1 MTSGPERGNGSEG
14 LDLRARLAVAAG
26 SLAGGLSRLLG
37 RGGSTLPGEVA
48 RRLDPAVLAKLARRH
63 PRGNVLVTGTNGK
76 TTTARL
82 LANVLGAA
90 GWRIAHNRSGANL
103 VWGVTTAFLQAVGV
117 GRPRDLG
124 LAEVDEGNVPRVAE
138 EIRPRAV
145 VVTNFF
151 RDQLDRYG
159 ELQHTVDLV
168 RRGLLAMDAGG
179 VAVLNA
185 DDPLVA
191 ALGEGLDRGVVYY
204 GIDAAAGPGD
214 AGAAQAADARHC
226 VSCGRPYAYT
236 VTRYAHLGDYRCP
249 ACGRGRPRP
258 DVTVTEIEAGEGG
271 QHLRIATPAGEAWVN
286 LPLPGLYNAYNAAAA
301 AAAAFV
307 LGVPLATVTQ
317 GLETAVA
324 SFGRM
329 EVLSVGGREL
339 VIALVKN
346 PAGFNQVLE
355 TLLADRGG
363 QKRLLIAIND
373 LKADGTDV
381 SWLWDVDFE
390 RLAARADEFAFL
402 GTAGIR
408 AEEMALRLKYAGV
421 PAARLAAGEDAPARP
436 LGEALAAA
444 LAATPEGGR
453 LWFLPTYT
461 ALMEA
466 RRALHRQG
474 AARPFWE
481 A

>member
-1 MTSGPERGNGSEG
+1 MTSGPEGGSG
-14 LDLRARLAVAAG
+14 SGSLDLRARVAVAAG
-26 SLAGGLSRLLG
+26 RLAGGLSRLLG

-48 RRLDPAVLAKLARRH
+48 RRLDPAVLVKLARRH
-63 PRGNVLVTGTNGK
+63 PRGNILVTGTNGK

-90 GWRIAHNRSGANL
+90 GCSVAHNRSGANL
-103 VWGVTTAFLQAVGV
+103 IWGVTTAFLQGAGS

-124 LAEVDEGNVPRVAE
+124 LAEVDEGNVPRVAG

-168 RRGLLAMDAGG
+168 RGGLEEMAPGG

-185 DDPLVA
+185 DDPRVA
-191 ALGEGLDRGVVYY
+191 ALGEGLAREVVYY
-204 GIDAAAGPGD
+204 GIDAAGD
-214 AGAAQAADARHC
+214 GDGGAAQAADARHC
-226 VSCGRPYAYT
+226 VSCGHPYAYT
-236 VTRYAHLGDYRCP
+236 VVRYAHLGDYHCP
-249 ACGRGRPRP
+249 ACGRRRPRP
-258 DVTVTEIEAGEGG
+258 QVAVTEIEAGDGG
-271 QHLRIATPAGEAWVN
+271 SRLRIATPAGEVWAR

-301 AAAAFV
+301 AAAAFA
-307 LGVPLATVTQ
+307 LGLPLQAVTQ

-329 EVLSVGGREL
+329 EVIPVKGREL

-346 PAGFNQVLE
+346 PAGFNQVIE
-355 TLLADRGG
+355 TVLADRGG
-363 QKRLLIAIND
+363 DKRLLIAIND

-421 PAARLAAGEDAPARP
+421 PAERLAAGGDPPARP
-436 LGEALAAA
+436 LEGALAAA

-453 LWFLPTYT
+453 LWLLPTYT

-474 AARPFWE
+474 AALPFWE